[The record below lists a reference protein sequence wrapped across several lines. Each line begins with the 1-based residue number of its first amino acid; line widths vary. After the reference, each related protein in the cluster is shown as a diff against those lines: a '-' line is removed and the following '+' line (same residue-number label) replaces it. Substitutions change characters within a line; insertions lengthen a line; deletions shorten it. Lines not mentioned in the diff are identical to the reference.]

1 MLDQIRF
8 NLEIS
13 KKIWP
18 RWNLTKFTIID
29 FSKIIKIICLN
40 NSKTTRDN
48 SLLVLLRIN
57 NNLKYKGKDLKVV
70 KEVSEPL
77 DIKMLPRKSN
87 HNLKWLLMMNWV
99 ILQECTFKF
108 NRLPASAGRKKRK
121 SNIFNINNRDLNRET
136 CLKKVT
142 LMTNLGVPA
151 TY

>member
-40 NSKTTRDN
+40 NSKTTPDN

-57 NNLKYKGKDLKVV
+57 NNLKYKDKDLKVV
-70 KEVSEPL
+70 KGVSEPQ
-77 DIKMLPRKSN
+77 DIKMLLRKSN

-136 CLKKVT
+136 SLKKVT